1 MATHETHNHN
11 AAPPTD
17 LEKDVHTSGAD
28 HYNHHNGTAAAN
40 GVQIS
45 PNAAHAR
52 TNGPFTRI
60 ADYQNMTEGQAQ
72 AFGGSLQPGLWKPY
86 EHRKFA
92 NPAPLGLSAFALTTF
107 VLSCV
112 NLQARGVKAPNIAV
126 PLAFG
131 YGGLVQLLAGMW
143 EMAVGNTF
151 GATALSS
158 YGGFWIAYGILLT
171 PAWGITAPDGPYAAD
186 FSDHYS
192 AVGFFLTGWFIFTT
206 LLLICTL
213 RSTVVFFLL
222 FFTLDLAF
230 LFLAC
235 ENYAANNGALTAMRN
250 LQICGGTF
258 GMLAAFL
265 AWYCALAGIQDDS
278 NSFFQV
284 PVFHLPWSDK
294 GKELRKAKS
303 NRSVA

>member
-1 MATHETHNHN
+1 MATHEAHHN
-11 AAPPTD
+11 AVPPQD
-17 LEKDVHTSGAD
+17 VEKDVHTSGAD
-28 HYNHHNGTAAAN
+28 HYNGAN
-40 GVQIS
+40 G
-45 PNAAHAR
+45 
-52 TNGPFTRI
+52 
-60 ADYQNMTEGQAQ
+60 AQ
-72 AFGGSLQPGLWKPY
+72 AFGGSLQPGVWKPY

-112 NLQARGVKAPNIAV
+112 NLHARGVTAPNIAV

-171 PAWGITAPDGPYAAD
+171 PNWGIIAADGPYAANY
-186 FSDHYS
+186 SDHYS

-206 LLLICTL
+206 LLLLCTL
-213 RSTVVFFLL
+213 RSTVVFFSL

-235 ENYAANNGALTAMRN
+235 ENYAANNGALTASRN

-265 AWYCALAGIQDDS
+265 AWYCALAGLQDDS

-294 GKELRKAKS
+294 GKEIRRAKS
-303 NRSVA
+303 NVA